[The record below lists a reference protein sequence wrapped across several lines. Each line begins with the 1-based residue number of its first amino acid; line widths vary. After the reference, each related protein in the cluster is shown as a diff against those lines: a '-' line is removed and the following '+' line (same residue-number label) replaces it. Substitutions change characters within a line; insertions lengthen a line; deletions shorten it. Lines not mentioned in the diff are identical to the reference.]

1 MNKLIE
7 KYVYDVT
14 RRLPV
19 KMRDDVAE
27 ELKSNIEEMLG
38 DKYDDENVKNVL
50 YSLGSPRSLA
60 NSYRTTKKNLIS
72 EEWMA
77 DYLYVLKIVLII
89 MLSIGL
95 VFGLVDSLQNI
106 NATTFIGVFAEVV
119 SEVISN
125 IINLMLSG
133 FAVVTLIFVII
144 DQTAENKREKW
155 DVKDLPDVPRKN
167 SLKISRAGSIS
178 GLIFTVIFGSVWIY
192 LLYYSNLYFGWFNTD
207 GNWVVESAL
216 FNNNYTRTF
225 VVFYAIC
232 LMLDVLVYLLKI
244 KFGQWTNSLA
254 VLYTTAKVVGAV
266 VGIAFLL
273 GGNLINADFIAK
285 VALELDLTVAVVQN
299 GIRRIISILV
309 GVIVFANLV
318 DLLTMYFKQFR
329 YISE

>member
-1 MNKLIE
+1 MNKLME

-19 KMRDDVAE
+19 KMREDVAE

-38 DKYDDENVKNVL
+38 DEYDDENVKNVL

-244 KFGQWTNSLA
+244 KFGQWTSSLA
-254 VLYTTAKVVGAV
+254 VLYTTAKIVGAV

-273 GGNLINADFIAK
+273 GGSLINADFIAK
-285 VALELDLTVAVVQN
+285 VALELDLTVAVVQS